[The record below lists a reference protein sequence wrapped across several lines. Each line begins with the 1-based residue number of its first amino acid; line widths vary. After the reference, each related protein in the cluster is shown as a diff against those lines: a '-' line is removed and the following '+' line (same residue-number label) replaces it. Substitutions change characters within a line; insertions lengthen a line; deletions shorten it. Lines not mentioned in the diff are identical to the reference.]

1 MTMQTPPRRVAL
13 FVTCLV
19 DQFFPQ
25 VGESVVKVLRHL
37 GVEVDFPPNQTCCG
51 QPAFNSGFR
60 REARAAAR
68 HFLDAFKDAPL
79 IVAPS
84 GSCASMVRVFY
95 PSLFPDDPQRLS
107 QARALASRTYEF
119 SQFLVRVLGVTD
131 IGARYANGL
140 TVTYHDSCHSLRELG
155 IRDEP
160 RALLQAVKGVR
171 FVEFAHHE
179 VCCGF
184 GGTFS
189 VKYAP
194 ISSAILQDKL
204 ENIAHSGA
212 QVLVATDSSCLMH
225 MGGAM
230 RRRGMQVRP
239 MHIAQFLA
247 EGLP

>member
-1 MTMQTPPRRVAL
+1 MQVKPRRVAL

-37 GVEVDFPPNQTCCG
+37 GVEVDFPPAQTCCG
-51 QPAFNSGFR
+51 QPAFNSGYR
-60 REARAAAR
+60 REALAAAR
-68 HFLDAFKDAPL
+68 HFLDVFKDAEA

-95 PSLFPDDPQRLS
+95 PTLFRNDPQHYP
-107 QARALASRTYEF
+107 QAQAIASRTYEF
-119 SQFLVRVLGVTD
+119 CQFVVRVLGVTD
-131 IGARYANGL
+131 LGARYADGL

-155 IRDEP
+155 IWEEP
-160 RALLQAVKGVR
+160 RALLRAVQGVR

-189 VKYAP
+189 IKYAP
-194 ISSAILQDKL
+194 ISTAILQDKVV
-204 ENIAHSGA
+204 NISQSGA

-225 MGGAM
+225 MEGAL
-230 RRRGMQVRP
+230 RRQGIKVRP
-239 MHIAQFLA
+239 LHIAQFLA